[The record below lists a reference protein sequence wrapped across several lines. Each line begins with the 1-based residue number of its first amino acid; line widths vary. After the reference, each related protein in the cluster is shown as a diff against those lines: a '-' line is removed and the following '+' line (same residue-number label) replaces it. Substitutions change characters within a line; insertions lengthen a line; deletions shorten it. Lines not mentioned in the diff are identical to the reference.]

1 MPPLHRALLGF
12 IAAVISVLIFH
23 QGMWAVM
30 HFAGLM
36 PPPYPTTPTVPLG
49 LPAIASM
56 CFWGGLYG
64 AVFGL
69 LAPRLKAPLWRSGL
83 VLGLIA
89 AVVGWT
95 IVAPLK
101 GQPVFGGFI
110 PINMLR
116 PVLIVG
122 TWGLG
127 VGLIL
132 PLLMRRTA
140 ARSFS

>member
-12 IAAVISVLIFH
+12 TAAVISVLIFH
-23 QGMWAVM
+23 QGMWALL

-36 PPPYPTTPTVPLG
+36 PPPYSITPTSPLG
-49 LPAIASM
+49 IPAIVSG
-56 CFWGGLYG
+56 CFWAGLYG
-64 AVFGL
+64 AAFGL
-69 LAPRLKAPLWRSGL
+69 LAPRLGAPLWLCGL
-83 VLGLIA
+83 MLGLIA
-89 AVVGWT
+89 TVVGWVV
-95 IVAPLK
+95 VAPLK
-101 GQPVFGGFI
+101 GQPVFGGFV

-122 TWGLG
+122 AWGLG

-140 ARSFS
+140 ARSPS

>member
-1 MPPLHRALLGF
+1 
-12 IAAVISVLIFH
+12 
-23 QGMWAVM
+23 
-30 HFAGLM
+30 
-36 PPPYPTTPTVPLG
+36 
-49 LPAIASM
+49 
-56 CFWGGLYG
+56 
-64 AVFGL
+64 
-69 LAPRLKAPLWRSGL
+69 LAPRLTAPLWLSGL

-132 PLLMRRTA
+132 PLLMRRSA